1 MVSDHCAIVVKSLLK
16 DWSPKPFRTI
26 DAWYTESGFKELVQN
41 KWSKYRVHGNSV
53 SNLKD
58 KLKILKVDLRVWNKE
73 VFGCLETNKTRIL
86 KEIEELDC
94 CDANNDLEE
103 PAKLRR
109 YELVSQLRMIDK
121 KSESLCRQKAR
132 VKWFKFGDS
141 NTKYFHSILR
151 WRRLRNEVEGVMVG
165 NQWCEDP
172 EVVRK
177 EAKKMF
183 EDRFKAT
190 YDFGVRLD
198 QVDFKSLST
207 EASSNMIT
215 SFTGE
220 EIKEAVWQCEGSK
233 SPNPDGFNFTFIK
246 NSWGT
251 LKQDIVEAV
260 RWFQNTGSIPKGCN
274 ASFITLVPKVRDP
287 VNLDQYRPIS
297 LVGNFYKII
306 TKVLSGRIRNVISKV
321 IDTSQ
326 SAFLK
331 DRGMLDS
338 VLVANEVV
346 EELRRYGKS
355 GLCLKVDYEKAY
367 DSVRW
372 EFLYYMIRRLG
383 FHHRWIMWIKGC
395 LESATVSVLVNGS
408 LTTEFKPSRGLR

>member
-1 MVSDHCAIVVKSLLK
+1 MVVKSLLK
-16 DWSPKPFRTI
+16 DWGPKPFRTI
-26 DAWYTESGFKELVQN
+26 DAWYTEPGFKELVQN
-41 KWSKYRVHGNSV
+41 KWSQYRVHGNNV

-58 KLKILKVDLRVWNKE
+58 KLKILKADFRVWNKE

-86 KEIEELDC
+86 KEIEELDI
-94 CDANNDLEE
+94 CDTNNDLEE
-103 PAKLRR
+103 PDKLRR

-121 KSESLCRQKAR
+121 RIESLCRQKAR

-151 WRRLRNEVEGVMVG
+151 WRRLRNEVKGVMVG
-165 NQWCEDP
+165 NQWCEDL
-172 EVVRK
+172 EVVRR

-215 SFTGE
+215 SFTEE

-233 SPNPDGFNFTFIK
+233 SPGSDGFNFTFIK

-251 LKQDIVEAV
+251 LKQDLVKAV
-260 RWFQNTGSIPKGCN
+260 RWFQNPGSIPNGCN
-274 ASFITLVPKVRDP
+274 ASFIALVPKVRDY

-297 LVGNFYKII
+297 LVGAIYKII
-306 TKVLSGRIRNVISKV
+306 TKVLSGGIKNVISEV

-326 SAFLK
+326 PAFLK

-346 EELRRYGKS
+346 EEFQRYGKS
-355 GLCLKVDYEKAY
+355 GMCLKVDYEKAY
-367 DSVRW
+367 DSVR
-372 EFLYYMIRRLG
+372 
-383 FHHRWIMWIKGC
+383 
-395 LESATVSVLVNGS
+395 
-408 LTTEFKPSRGLR
+408 